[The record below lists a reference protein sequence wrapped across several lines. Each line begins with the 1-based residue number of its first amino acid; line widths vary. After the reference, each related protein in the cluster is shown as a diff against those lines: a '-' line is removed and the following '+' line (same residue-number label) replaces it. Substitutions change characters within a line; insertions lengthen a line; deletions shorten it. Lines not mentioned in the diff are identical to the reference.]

1 MKAQQQRLYHSLIIG
16 LYIEMVINL
25 YIGKTLVFIFSQQ
38 YILRFSIRIFF
49 SLVVNVKKKGF
60 RFLKT

>member
-25 YIGKTLVFIFSQQ
+25 YIGKTLVSIFSQQ
-38 YILRFSIRIFF
+38 YILRFSIRI
-49 SLVVNVKKKGF
+49 S
-60 RFLKT
+60 FL